1 MAERI
6 KGLQIDLS
14 MNDTGIAKTLTGIK
28 REFRALNS
36 DLKLS
41 SNNFKYGEKSMESY
55 KNRIR
60 ELDKASKSQRDNLKA
75 LKSEYQAVAKEQG
88 ANSAKAVQL
97 RTEYNK
103 QADSLNRLEN
113 ELEQTVGEFKNFK
126 KEADYAARAT
136 SGSLGKIGKQFSDLG
151 PKFKGIGDQMKGIG
165 QSMSMYVTAPIAA
178 GFGLSVKTAADFEQE
193 MARVGAISQSSK
205 KDMKAMSDQAIELGA
220 NTSKS
225 AQEVALGMEE
235 LAAMGFDAKEIM
247 GAMPGVIAAAEASGA
262 DMAQTSKVMA
272 SAMNAFGLEATE
284 STHIADVLAQ
294 TANQSA
300 ADITDMEYALKYAA
314 APAKALGMSL
324 EETSAGIGMMVDAGL
339 IFSPYVQQCA

>member
-75 LKSEYQAVAKEQG
+75 LKSEYQAVANEQG

-103 QADSLNRLEN
+103 QADSLNRLES
-113 ELEQTVGEFKNFK
+113 ELEQTAGEFKRFQ
-126 KEADYAARAT
+126 KEANDAARISNSAF
-136 SGSLGKIGKQFSDLG
+136 GRLGQQFTDLG
-151 PKFKGIGDQMKGIG
+151 PKFKEVGDQMKNVGR
-165 QSMSMYVTAPIAA
+165 SMSMYVTAPVVA
-178 GFGLSVKTAADFEQE
+178 GFGLAAKKGIDFDDAMRKVQATSGASGKDLDKLKDKAREMGATTKFSASDAAD
-193 MARVGAISQSSK
+193 
-205 KDMKAMSDQAIELGA
+205 
-220 NTSKS
+220 
-225 AQEVALGMEE
+225 
-235 LAAMGFDAKEIM
+235 
-247 GAMPGVIAAAEASGA
+247 
-262 DMAQTSKVMA
+262 
-272 SAMNAFGLEATE
+272 GL
-284 STHIADVLAQ
+284 
-294 TANQSA
+294 NY
-300 ADITDMEYALKYAA
+300 MALKL
-314 APAKALGMSL
+314 LGSL
-324 EETSAGIGMMVDAGL
+324 YRNVWLKIG
-339 IFSPYVQQCA
+339 

>member
-14 MNDTGIAKTLTGIK
+14 LNDASISKTITGVK
-28 REFRALNS
+28 REFKLLNS

-41 SNNFKYGEKSMESY
+41 ANNFKFTEKSMESY

-60 ELDKASKSQRDNLKA
+60 DLDKVTKAQREGLKW
-75 LKSEYQAVAKEQG
+75 LKKEYQEVAAEQG
-88 ANSAKAVQL
+88 ANSDKAMKL
-97 RTEYNK
+97 RAEFNR
-103 QADSLNRLEN
+103 QADVVNRLEN

-136 SGSLGKIGKQFSDLG
+136 SGSLGKIGKQFTDLG

-225 AQEVALGMEE
+225 AQEVALGRHTCPVVEK
-235 LAAMGFDAKEIM
+235 LAA
-247 GAMPGVIAAAEASGA
+247 
-262 DMAQTSKVMA
+262 
-272 SAMNAFGLEATE
+272 
-284 STHIADVLAQ
+284 
-294 TANQSA
+294 
-300 ADITDMEYALKYAA
+300 
-314 APAKALGMSL
+314 
-324 EETSAGIGMMVDAGL
+324 
-339 IFSPYVQQCA
+339 